1 MSAPMQKSCALIA
14 ALLTL
19 VFAAAS
25 LMAHTMEKDDARH
38 EADCKRVADLTG
50 QACEVLRSRCVCED
64 GSTPLER
71 WKL

>member
-1 MSAPMQKSCALIA
+1 MSAKKSWAMFA
-14 ALLTL
+14 ALLLL
-19 VFAAAS
+19 VVATVL